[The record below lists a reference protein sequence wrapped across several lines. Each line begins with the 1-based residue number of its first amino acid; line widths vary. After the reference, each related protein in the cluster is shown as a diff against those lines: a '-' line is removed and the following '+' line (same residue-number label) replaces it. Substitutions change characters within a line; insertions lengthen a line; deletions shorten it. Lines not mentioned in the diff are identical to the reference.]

1 MGGNEAVPANFWR
14 YQGEA
19 MAGGGVEGYTA
30 MQRGGGEVGLDD
42 YDDGYDSDEYYH

>member
-1 MGGNEAVPANFWR
+1 
-14 YQGEA
+14 
-19 MAGGGVEGYTA
+19 MAGGGVEGYMF